1 MDGNLGVP
9 GMLRGTFHEA
19 FSQSR
24 RLLRTLQD
32 LRQSNQLAGAKTQCT
47 LQTTTA
53 ALVFLPGSK
62 RTEIIPPDLDRGLL
76 RLG

>member
-1 MDGNLGVP
+1 
-9 GMLRGTFHEA
+9 MLRGTFHEA

-24 RLLRTLQD
+24 RLSRTLQD

-53 ALVFLPGSK
+53 ALVFLP
-62 RTEIIPPDLDRGLL
+62 
-76 RLG
+76 